1 MWPGIRVGQW
11 LAILLGPLM
20 SRPSVVVV
28 EQGGTMKLLA
38 VCLAHKLTMF
48 SPLNF
53 EIKFACIATRK
64 FEDYLTCNLWS
75 TPVKFIFY
83 LNCHFSM
90 EISLGI
96 NGIFRL
102 LTPKTLSMCN
112 AVYSTLLF
120 LVSLMSFSKN

>member
-11 LAILLGPLM
+11 LGILLGPLM

-28 EQGGTMKLLA
+28 EQEGTMKLLA
-38 VCLAHKLTMF
+38 VCLAHKVTIF

-53 EIKFACIATRK
+53 EIKFACIAAS
-64 FEDYLTCNLWS
+64 WS